1 MDGDI
6 RTLELAR
13 TERIFSTAEVQKVR
27 QLKRQGRPLSEIAK
41 AVGLSVSS
49 LQWYFRKKAF
59 GVLPKSPGKRHY
71 RRTTDCEKSEI
82 LFGLP
87 KPEWQG
93 RIRDVQKGWD
103 YEEEQRR
110 QLGIMP
116 NNETPFGLKG
126 RKRRNNQHTK
136 NGNDNGFTNHF

>member
-1 MDGDI
+1 MDGN
-6 RTLELAR
+6 TKELALAR
-13 TERIFSTAEVQKVR
+13 AERIFSTSEVQRVR
-27 QLKRQGRPLSEIAK
+27 KLKRQGRPLSEIAK

-49 LQWYFRKKAF
+49 LQWYFRKRVF

-71 RRTTDCEKSEI
+71 RRTTDCEKTEV

-87 KPEWQG
+87 KPEWEG
-93 RIRDVQKGWD
+93 RIRDVQRGWD

-116 NNETPFGLKG
+116 NNEKPFGLKG
-126 RKRRNNQHTK
+126 GERRNNQHTK
-136 NGNDNGFTNHF
+136 RK

>member
-1 MDGDI
+1 MDGNLG
-6 RTLELAR
+6 TAALAR
-13 TERIFSTAEVQKVR
+13 SERIFSTADVMKVR

-49 LQWYFRKKAF
+49 LQWYFRKKTF

-71 RRTTDCEKSEI
+71 RRTTDCEKTEV

-87 KPEWQG
+87 KPEWEG
-93 RIRDVQKGWD
+93 RITEIQRGWS

-116 NNETPFGLKG
+116 NNERPYGLKSG
-126 RKRRNNQHTK
+126 ERRNNQHTK
-136 NGNDNGFTNHF
+136 RK